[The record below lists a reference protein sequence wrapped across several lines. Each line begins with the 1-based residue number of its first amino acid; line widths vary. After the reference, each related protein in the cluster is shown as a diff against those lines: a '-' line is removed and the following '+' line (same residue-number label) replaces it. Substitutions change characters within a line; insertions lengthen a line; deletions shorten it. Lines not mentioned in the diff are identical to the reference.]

1 MTTFDKTRYNIKLLI
16 FFILLLTLV
25 VFNSSADSIP
35 TKNEITLD
43 KNNKEANFLFENPP
57 HLQRLVRSLLQNHF
71 SGVQEGNRE
80 KYYELDVGY
89 VDGKIYDPSQNR
101 FQKVRLRGY
110 VGSTDRQPI
119 IGAPLVAPQIDVM
132 PGDTVRIL
140 LKNNLPVDNS
150 CQSHQT
156 DSEKMSSRATHSHNG
171 MVQPASDNSQSSSK
185 LFDSPH
191 CFNGTN
197 LHAHGAWISP
207 TGNSDNVLLSVN
219 PGNSFEYQYD
229 FSQDIPAGTFWY
241 HTHRHGSTALQVSS
255 GMAGALIVHGNRKPT
270 KLSNGDLDTL
280 LIDPDSQKPFPEH
293 TLLFQQIQYA
303 CLGRDGKLKRDKE
316 GNINWDCRPDETGV
330 IENYDQFGP
339 GTWQASGRWT
349 SINGVVL
356 PTFKTTTGQ
365 VERWRLI
372 HGGVRETINLEF
384 RKIKAGLSLNELH
397 RKAYLGKLRRQD
409 VSVLINELCSG
420 EKVPFQVVA
429 ADGLTMSHSLT
440 RDKVTLQ
447 PGYRYDLL
455 TMFPQAGGYC
465 MIQPPQSMTGS
476 ITGKAQ
482 GNSLL
487 GFVSVS
493 GSDNITVQDF
503 VPTLRRKLIY
513 SAQKL
518 MPKEVRQD
526 IINDLNRSD
535 NQIYLTRFAPYTRD
549 VSDEEIAGQPKQK
562 IVFFAGGTKPNKAD
576 IFAIG
581 HDFGVENVNGVW
593 LPKQIKAYDPKR
605 VDIKLPLG
613 ASQEWELRSYSVSH
627 PFHIHVNPFQ
637 IVAIYDPQGRDVS
650 LPGVTEADGDSQ
662 FAGLKGQW
670 KDTIFVKTNLLPG
683 QLTSKPQN
691 YYRVLLRTRYQRY
704 IGEFVL
710 HCHILDHEDKGM
722 MQNVEIVL
730 PQAQKNQTLPVKR
743 N

>member
-1 MTTFDKTRYNIKLLI
+1 MTRCGVFI
-16 FFILLLTLV
+16 FLLTWGV
-25 VFNSSADSIP
+25 CNSHADESSVI
-35 TKNEITLD
+35 
-43 KNNKEANFLFENPP
+43 NKSPQDENKKGDFLFENPP

-71 SGVQEGNRE
+71 SGVQEGNQE

-101 FQKVRLRGY
+101 FQRVHLRGY
-110 VGSTDRQPI
+110 TGSTDRQSV
-119 IGAPLVAPQIDVM
+119 IGTPFVAPQIDVM

-150 CQSHQT
+150 CQAHQMNDGATTSSHT
-156 DSEKMSSRATHSHNG
+156 HMMNGSLSS
-171 MVQPASDNSQSSSK
+171 PK
-185 LFDSPH
+185 LFDPPH

-197 LHAHGAWISP
+197 LHAHGVWISP

-219 PGNSFEYQYD
+219 PGNSFEYQYN

-241 HTHRHGSTALQVSS
+241 HSHRHGSTALQVSS

-270 KLSNGDLDTL
+270 DVSNGDLDTL
-280 LIDPDSQKPFPEH
+280 LVDPDSQQPFPEH
-293 TLLFQQIQYA
+293 TVLFQQIQYA
-303 CLGRDGKLKRDKE
+303 CLGPNGKLKRDKQ
-316 GNINWDCRPDETGV
+316 GNINWDCRPEETGV
-330 IENYDQFGP
+330 IEDYDQFGP

-356 PTFKTTTGQ
+356 PTFKATAGQ

-372 HGGVRETINLEF
+372 HAGVRETINLEF
-384 RKIKAGLSLNELH
+384 RKIKPGQSLNALH
-397 RKAYLGKLRRQD
+397 RKAYLGNLRRQD
-409 VSVLINELCSG
+409 VSALINELCSG

-440 RDKVTLQ
+440 ADKVTLQ

-455 TMFPQAGGYC
+455 AMFPQAGGYC
-465 MIQPPQSMTGS
+465 MIQPQQSMTGS

-493 GSDNITVQDF
+493 GSDSIAVRDV
-503 VPTLRRKLIY
+503 VPNLRRKLTY

-518 MPKEVRQD
+518 MPEEVRQAV
-526 IINDLNRSD
+526 IRDLNRDD
-535 NQIYLTRFAPYTRD
+535 NQIYLTRFAPHTRD
-549 VSDEEIAGQPKQK
+549 VSDEEIAGQPQQK
-562 IVFFAGGTKPNKAD
+562 IVFFAGGTQPKANNV
-576 IFAIG
+576 FAIG
-581 HDFGVENVNGVW
+581 HDFGVENVNGMW
-593 LPKQIKAYDPKR
+593 LPKHIRAYDPKR
-605 VDIKLPLG
+605 IDLTLPLW

-683 QLTSKPQN
+683 QLTGTPQN

-722 MQNVEIVL
+722 MENVEIVL
-730 PQAQKNQTLPVKR
+730 PQTQKGQTASTK
-743 N
+743 

>member
-1 MTTFDKTRYNIKLLI
+1 M
-16 FFILLLTLV
+16 
-25 VFNSSADSIP
+25 
-35 TKNEITLD
+35 
-43 KNNKEANFLFENPP
+43 
-57 HLQRLVRSLLQNHF
+57 
-71 SGVQEGNRE
+71 
-80 KYYELDVGY
+80 
-89 VDGKIYDPSQNR
+89 
-101 FQKVRLRGY
+101 
-110 VGSTDRQPI
+110 
-119 IGAPLVAPQIDVM
+119 APQIDVM

-150 CQSHQT
+150 CQAHQMNDGATTSSHT
-156 DSEKMSSRATHSHNG
+156 RMMNGSLSS
-171 MVQPASDNSQSSSK
+171 PK
-185 LFDSPH
+185 LFDPPH

-197 LHAHGAWISP
+197 LHAHGVWISP

-219 PGNSFEYQYD
+219 PGNSFEYQYN

-241 HTHRHGSTALQVSS
+241 HSHRHGSTALQVSS

-270 KLSNGDLDTL
+270 DISNGDLDTL
-280 LIDPDSQKPFPEH
+280 LVDPDSQQPFPEH
-293 TLLFQQIQYA
+293 TVLFQQIQYA
-303 CLGRDGKLKRDKE
+303 CLGPNGKLKRDKQ
-316 GNINWDCRPDETGV
+316 GNINWDCRPEETGV
-330 IENYDQFGP
+330 IEDYDQFGP

-356 PTFKTTTGQ
+356 PTFKATAGQ

-372 HGGVRETINLEF
+372 HAGVRETINLEF
-384 RKIKAGLSLNELH
+384 RKIKPGQSLNALH
-397 RKAYLGKLRRQD
+397 RKAYLGNLRRQD
-409 VSVLINELCSG
+409 VSALINELCSG

-440 RDKVTLQ
+440 ADKVTLQ

-455 TMFPQAGGYC
+455 AMFPQAGGYC
-465 MIQPPQSMTGS
+465 MIQPQQSMTGS

-493 GSDNITVQDF
+493 GTDSIAVRDV
-503 VPTLRRKLIY
+503 VPNLRRKLTY

-518 MPKEVRQD
+518 MPEEVRQAV
-526 IINDLNRSD
+526 IRDLNRDD
-535 NQIYLTRFAPYTRD
+535 NQIYLTRFAPHTRD
-549 VSDEEIAGQPKQK
+549 VSDEEIAGQPQQK
-562 IVFFAGGTKPNKAD
+562 IVFFAGGTQPKANNV
-576 IFAIG
+576 FAIG
-581 HDFGVENVNGVW
+581 HDFGVENVNGIW
-593 LPKQIKAYDPKR
+593 LPKHIRAYDPKWI
-605 VDIKLPLG
+605 DLTLPLW

-683 QLTSKPQN
+683 QLTGTPQN

-722 MQNVEIVL
+722 MENVEIVL
-730 PQAQKNQTLPVKR
+730 PQTQKGQTASTK
-743 N
+743 

>member
-1 MTTFDKTRYNIKLLI
+1 MATYDKVGYRMTFRDVFI
-16 FFILLLTLV
+16 FLLTLV
-25 VFNSSADSIP
+25 VFDSHADGPSAE
-35 TKNEITLD
+35 NENTPD
-43 KNNKEANFLFENPP
+43 ENKEAAFLFENPP
-57 HLQRLVRSLLQNHF
+57 HLQRLARSLLQNHF

-101 FQKVRLRGY
+101 FQKVHLRGY
-110 VGSTDRQPI
+110 TGSTDRQTV
-119 IGAPLVAPQIDVM
+119 IGATFVAPQIDVM

-140 LKNNLPVDNS
+140 LKNNLPVDSS
-150 CQSHQT
+150 CQTHQT
-156 DSEKMSSRATHSHNG
+156 ENGKMSSMPTHSHTG
-171 MVQPASDNSQSSSK
+171 MAQPAANDSRSSSK
-185 LFDSPH
+185 LFDPPH

-207 TGNSDNVLLSVN
+207 AGNSDNVLLSVN

-229 FSQDIPAGTFWY
+229 FSQDIPAGTLWY

-255 GMAGALIVHGNRKPT
+255 GMAGALIIHGNRKPGEA
-270 KLSNGDLDTL
+270 SNGDLDTL
-280 LIDPDSQKPFPEH
+280 LIDPDSQQPFPEH
-293 TLLFQQIQYA
+293 TVLFQQIQYA
-303 CLGRDGKLKRDKE
+303 CLGKDGKLKRDKQ
-316 GNINWDCRPDETGV
+316 GNINWECRPNETGV

-356 PTFKTTTGQ
+356 PTFKATAGQ

-372 HGGVRETINLEF
+372 HAGVRETINLEF
-384 RKIKAGLSLNELH
+384 RKIKPGQSLNELH
-397 RKAYLGKLRRQD
+397 RKAYLGNLRRQD
-409 VSVLINELCSG
+409 VGALINELCSG

-440 RDKVTLQ
+440 ADKVTLQ

-455 TMFPQAGGYC
+455 AMFPQAGGYC
-465 MIQPPQSMTGS
+465 MIQPSQSMTGS
-476 ITGKAQ
+476 ITGNAQ

-493 GSDNITVQDF
+493 GTDSIAVQDF
-503 VPTLRRKLIY
+503 VPALRRKLTY

-518 MPKEVRQD
+518 MPEEVRQE
-526 IINDLNRSD
+526 IVHDLNRDD
-535 NQIYLTRFAPYTRD
+535 NQIYLTRFAPHTRD

-562 IVFFAGGTKPNKAD
+562 IVFFAGGTQPNKAD
-576 IFAIG
+576 IFAVG
-581 HDFGVENVNGVW
+581 HDFGVEKVNGVW
-593 LPKQIKAYDPKR
+593 LPKRIQAYDPKR
-605 VDIKLPLG
+605 IDLTLPLW

-683 QLTSKPQN
+683 QLTGTPQN
-691 YYRVLLRTRYQRY
+691 YYRILLRTRYQRY

-710 HCHILDHEDKGM
+710 HCHILDHEDQGM
-722 MQNVEIVL
+722 MENVEIVL
-730 PQAQKNQTLPVKR
+730 PQAQRSQTAPTK
-743 N
+743 

>member
-1 MTTFDKTRYNIKLLI
+1 MATCDKVGYRMTRCGVFI
-16 FFILLLTLV
+16 FLLTWGV
-25 VFNSSADSIP
+25 CNSHADESSVINKSP
-35 TKNEITLD
+35 QDE
-43 KNNKEANFLFENPP
+43 NKEGDFLFENPP

-71 SGVQEGNRE
+71 SGVQEGNQE

-101 FQKVRLRGY
+101 FQRVHLRGY
-110 VGSTDRQPI
+110 TGSTDRQSV
-119 IGAPLVAPQIDVM
+119 IGTPFVAPQIDVM

-150 CQSHQT
+150 CQAHQMNDGATTSSHT
-156 DSEKMSSRATHSHNG
+156 HMMNGSLSS
-171 MVQPASDNSQSSSK
+171 PK
-185 LFDSPH
+185 LFDPPH

-197 LHAHGAWISP
+197 LHAHGVWISP

-219 PGNSFEYQYD
+219 PGNSFEYQYN

-241 HTHRHGSTALQVSS
+241 HSHRHGSTALQVSS

-270 KLSNGDLDTL
+270 DVSNGDLDTL
-280 LIDPDSQKPFPEH
+280 LVDPDSQQPFPEH
-293 TLLFQQIQYA
+293 TVLFQQIQYA
-303 CLGRDGKLKRDKE
+303 CLGPNGKLKRDKQ
-316 GNINWDCRPDETGV
+316 GNINWDCRPEETGV
-330 IENYDQFGP
+330 IEDYDQFGP

-356 PTFKTTTGQ
+356 PTFKATAGQ

-372 HGGVRETINLEF
+372 HAGVRETINLEF
-384 RKIKAGLSLNELH
+384 RKIKPGQSLNALH
-397 RKAYLGKLRRQD
+397 RKAYLGNLRRQD
-409 VSVLINELCSG
+409 VSALINELCSG

-440 RDKVTLQ
+440 ADKVTLQ

-455 TMFPQAGGYC
+455 AMFPQAGGYC
-465 MIQPPQSMTGS
+465 MIQPQQSMTGS

-493 GSDNITVQDF
+493 GSDSIAVRDV
-503 VPTLRRKLIY
+503 VPNLRRKLTY

-518 MPKEVRQD
+518 MPEEVRQAV
-526 IINDLNRSD
+526 IRDLNRDD
-535 NQIYLTRFAPYTRD
+535 NQIYLTRFAPHTRD
-549 VSDEEIAGQPKQK
+549 VSDEEIAGQPQQK
-562 IVFFAGGTKPNKAD
+562 IVFFAGGTQPKANNV
-576 IFAIG
+576 FAIG
-581 HDFGVENVNGVW
+581 HDFGVENVNGIW
-593 LPKQIKAYDPKR
+593 LPKHIRAYDPKR
-605 VDIKLPLG
+605 IDLTLPLW

-683 QLTSKPQN
+683 QLTGTPQN

-722 MQNVEIVL
+722 MENVEIVL
-730 PQAQKNQTLPVKR
+730 PQTQKGQTASTK
-743 N
+743 

>member
-1 MTTFDKTRYNIKLLI
+1 MTYCSVFI
-16 FFILLLTLV
+16 FLLTWGV
-25 VFNSSADSIP
+25 CDSYADESSTINKSPQD
-35 TKNEITLD
+35 E
-43 KNNKEANFLFENPP
+43 NKEGDFLFENPP

-71 SGVQEGNRE
+71 SGVQEGNQE

-89 VDGKIYDPSQNR
+89 VDGKIYDPSQNL
-101 FQKVRLRGY
+101 FQRVHLRGY
-110 VGSTDRQPI
+110 TGSTDQQPV
-119 IGAPLVAPQIDVM
+119 IGTPFVAPQIDVM

-150 CQSHQT
+150 CQAHQMNDGATTSSH
-156 DSEKMSSRATHSHNG
+156 SRMVNG
-171 MVQPASDNSQSSSK
+171 SLSSSK
-185 LFDSPH
+185 LFDPPH

-197 LHAHGAWISP
+197 LHAHGVWISP

-219 PGNSFEYQYD
+219 PGNSFEYQYN

-241 HTHRHGSTALQVSS
+241 HSHRHGSTALQVSS

-270 KLSNGDLDTL
+270 DVSNGDLDTL
-280 LIDPDSQKPFPEH
+280 LVDPDSQQPFPEH
-293 TLLFQQIQYA
+293 TVLFQQIQYA
-303 CLGRDGKLKRDKE
+303 CLGPNGKLKRDKQ
-316 GNINWDCRPDETGV
+316 GNINWDCRPEETGV
-330 IENYDQFGP
+330 IEDYDQFGP

-356 PTFKTTTGQ
+356 PTFKATAGQ

-372 HGGVRETINLEF
+372 HAGVRETINLEF
-384 RKIKAGLSLNELH
+384 RKIKPGQSLNALH
-397 RKAYLGKLRRQD
+397 RKAYMGNLRRQD
-409 VSVLINELCSG
+409 VSALINELCSG

-440 RDKVTLQ
+440 ADKVTLQ

-455 TMFPQAGGYC
+455 AMFPQAGGYC
-465 MIQPPQSMTGS
+465 MIQPQQSMTGS

-493 GSDNITVQDF
+493 GSDSIAVRDV
-503 VPTLRRKLIY
+503 VPTLRRKLTY

-518 MPKEVRQD
+518 MPEEVRQAV
-526 IINDLNRSD
+526 IRDLNSDD
-535 NQIYLTRFAPYTRD
+535 NQIYLTRFAPHTRD
-549 VSDEEIAGQPKQK
+549 VSDEEIASQPQQK
-562 IVFFAGGTKPNKAD
+562 IVFFAGSTQPKANNV
-576 IFAIG
+576 FAIG
-581 HDFGVENVNGVW
+581 HDFGVENVNGMW
-593 LPKQIKAYDPKR
+593 LPKHIRAYDPKR
-605 VDIKLPLG
+605 IGLTLPLW

-683 QLTSKPQN
+683 QLTGTPQN
-691 YYRVLLRTRYQRY
+691 YYRILLRTRYQRY

-722 MQNVEIVL
+722 MENVEIVL
-730 PQAQKNQTLPVKR
+730 SQTQKGQPSPTK
-743 N
+743 

>member
-1 MTTFDKTRYNIKLLI
+1 MATCDKVGYRMTRCGVFI
-16 FFILLLTLV
+16 FLLTWGV
-25 VFNSSADSIP
+25 CNSHADESSVINKSP
-35 TKNEITLD
+35 QDE
-43 KNNKEANFLFENPP
+43 NKEGDFLFENPP

-71 SGVQEGNRE
+71 SGVQEGNQE

-101 FQKVRLRGY
+101 FQRVHLRGY
-110 VGSTDRQPI
+110 TGSTDRQSV
-119 IGAPLVAPQIDVM
+119 IGTPFVAPQIDVM

-150 CQSHQT
+150 CQAHQMNDGATTSSHT
-156 DSEKMSSRATHSHNG
+156 HMMNGSLSS
-171 MVQPASDNSQSSSK
+171 PK
-185 LFDSPH
+185 LFDPPH

-197 LHAHGAWISP
+197 LHAHGVWISP

-219 PGNSFEYQYD
+219 PGNSFEYQYN

-241 HTHRHGSTALQVSS
+241 HSHRHGSTALQVSS

-270 KLSNGDLDTL
+270 DVSNGDLDTL
-280 LIDPDSQKPFPEH
+280 LVDPDSQQPFPEH
-293 TLLFQQIQYA
+293 TVLFQQIQYA
-303 CLGRDGKLKRDKE
+303 CLGPNGKLKRDKQ
-316 GNINWDCRPDETGV
+316 GNINWDCRPEETGV
-330 IENYDQFGP
+330 IEDYDQFGP

-356 PTFKTTTGQ
+356 PTFKATAGQ

-372 HGGVRETINLEF
+372 HAGVRETINLEF
-384 RKIKAGLSLNELH
+384 RKIKPGQSLNALH
-397 RKAYLGKLRRQD
+397 RKAYLGNLRRQD
-409 VSVLINELCSG
+409 VSALINELCSG

-440 RDKVTLQ
+440 ADKVTLQ

-455 TMFPQAGGYC
+455 AMFPQAGGYC
-465 MIQPPQSMTGS
+465 MIQPQQSMTGS

-493 GSDNITVQDF
+493 GTDSIAVRDV
-503 VPTLRRKLIY
+503 VPNLRRKLTY

-518 MPKEVRQD
+518 MPEEVRQAV
-526 IINDLNRSD
+526 IRDLNRDD
-535 NQIYLTRFAPYTRD
+535 NQIYLTRFAPHTRD
-549 VSDEEIAGQPKQK
+549 VSDEEIAGQPQQK
-562 IVFFAGGTKPNKAD
+562 IVFFAGGTQPKANNV
-576 IFAIG
+576 FAIG
-581 HDFGVENVNGVW
+581 HDFGVENVNGIW
-593 LPKQIKAYDPKR
+593 LPKHIRAYDPKR
-605 VDIKLPLG
+605 IDLTLPLW

-683 QLTSKPQN
+683 QLTGTPQN

-722 MQNVEIVL
+722 MENVEIVL
-730 PQAQKNQTLPVKR
+730 PQTQKGQTASTK
-743 N
+743 

>member
-1 MTTFDKTRYNIKLLI
+1 MTSRF
-16 FFILLLTLV
+16 FFIFLLTSLV
-25 VFNSSADSIP
+25 FDSRADGVSIE
-35 TKNEITLD
+35 NENTL
-43 KNNKEANFLFENPP
+43 NENEEAGFLFENPP
-57 HLQRLVRSLLQNHF
+57 HLQRLVKPLLQNHF
-71 SGVQEGNRE
+71 SGIQEENRE

-89 VDGKIYDPSQNR
+89 VEGRIYDPSQNR
-101 FQKVRLRGY
+101 FQKVHLRGY
-110 VGSTDRQPI
+110 TGSTDRLPV
-119 IGAPLVAPQIDVM
+119 IGAPFVAPQIDVM

-140 LKNNLPVDNS
+140 LKNNLPVDSS
-150 CQSHQT
+150 CQLHQMG
-156 DSEKMSSRATHSHNG
+156 SGNASSMLMHSHST
-171 MVQPASDNSQSSSK
+171 MAQPASGASLSSSA
-185 LFDSPH
+185 LSNSPH

-197 LHAHGAWISP
+197 LHAHGIWISP

-219 PGNSFEYQYD
+219 PGNSFEYQYN

-241 HTHRHGSTALQVSS
+241 HSHRHGSTALQVSS
-255 GMAGALIVHGNRKPT
+255 GMAGALIVHGDRKPT
-270 KLSNGDLDTL
+270 ASSNGDLDTL
-280 LIDPDSQKPFPEH
+280 LIDPDSRQPFPEH
-293 TLLFQQIQYA
+293 TVLFQQIEYA
-303 CLGRDGKLKRDKE
+303 CLGRDGKLKRDQK
-316 GNINWDCRPDETGV
+316 GNINWDCRPNETGV
-330 IENYDQFGP
+330 IEDYAQFGP

-356 PTFKTTTGQ
+356 PTFKATTGQ

-372 HGGVRETINLEF
+372 HGGVRETINVEF
-384 RKIKAGLSLNELH
+384 RKIKAGMNLNELH
-397 RKAYLGKLRRQD
+397 RKTHFGKLRRQD
-409 VSVLINELCSG
+409 VDALINELCSG
-420 EKVPFQVVA
+420 EKIPFQVVA

-440 RDKVTLQ
+440 AEKVTLQ

-465 MIQPPQSMTGS
+465 MIQPAQSRTGS
-476 ITGKAQ
+476 ISGKAQ

-487 GFVSVS
+487 GLVSVS
-493 GSDNITVQDF
+493 GTDNIAVQDF
-503 VPTLRRKLIY
+503 VPTLRRKLTY

-518 MPKEVRQD
+518 MPEEVRQNIVD
-526 IINDLNRSD
+526 ELNRSD
-535 NQIYLTRFAPYTRD
+535 NQIYLTRFAPHTRD

-562 IVFFAGGTKPNKAD
+562 IVFFAGGTQPNKAN

-581 HDFGVENVNGVW
+581 HDFGVEKVNGVW
-593 LPKQIKAYDPKR
+593 LPKQLNAYDPKR
-605 VDIKLPLG
+605 IDMTLPLW

-650 LPGVTEADGDSQ
+650 LPGATEADGDSQ

-683 QLTSKPQN
+683 QLTGKPQN

-710 HCHILDHEDKGM
+710 HCHILDHEDQGM
-722 MQNVEIVL
+722 MENVEIVL
-730 PQAQKNQTLPVKR
+730 SQEQKAAHRQ
-743 N
+743 

>member
-1 MTTFDKTRYNIKLLI
+1 MTRCGI
-16 FFILLLTLV
+16 FIFLLTWV
-25 VFNSSADSIP
+25 VCNSHADESSAINKSPQD
-35 TKNEITLD
+35 E
-43 KNNKEANFLFENPP
+43 NKEGDFLFENPP

-71 SGVQEGNRE
+71 SGVQEGNQE

-101 FQKVRLRGY
+101 FQRVHLRGY
-110 VGSTDRQPI
+110 TGSTDRQTV
-119 IGAPLVAPQIDVM
+119 IGTPFVAPQIDVM

-150 CQSHQT
+150 CQAHQMNDGATTSSHT
-156 DSEKMSSRATHSHNG
+156 RMMNGSLSS
-171 MVQPASDNSQSSSK
+171 PK
-185 LFDSPH
+185 LFDPPH

-197 LHAHGAWISP
+197 LHAHGVWISP

-219 PGNSFEYQYD
+219 PGNSFEYQYN

-241 HTHRHGSTALQVSS
+241 HSHRHGSTALQVSS

-270 KLSNGDLDTL
+270 DVSNGDLDTL
-280 LIDPDSQKPFPEH
+280 LVDPDSQQPFPEH
-293 TLLFQQIQYA
+293 TVLFQQIQYA
-303 CLGRDGKLKRDKE
+303 CLGPNGKLKRDKQ
-316 GNINWDCRPDETGV
+316 GNINWDCRPEETGV
-330 IENYDQFGP
+330 IEDYDQFGP

-356 PTFKTTTGQ
+356 PTFKATAGQ

-372 HGGVRETINLEF
+372 HAGVRETINLEF
-384 RKIKAGLSLNELH
+384 RKIKPGQSLNTLH
-397 RKAYLGKLRRQD
+397 RKAYLGNLRRQD
-409 VSVLINELCSG
+409 VSALINELCSG

-440 RDKVTLQ
+440 ADKVTLQ

-455 TMFPQAGGYC
+455 AMFPQAGGYC
-465 MIQPPQSMTGS
+465 MIQPQQSMTGS

-493 GSDNITVQDF
+493 GTDSIAVRDV
-503 VPTLRRKLIY
+503 VPTLRRKLTY

-518 MPKEVRQD
+518 MPEEVRQAV
-526 IINDLNRSD
+526 IRDLNRDD
-535 NQIYLTRFAPYTRD
+535 NQIYLTRFAPHTRD
-549 VSDEEIAGQPKQK
+549 VSDEEIAGQPQQK
-562 IVFFAGGTKPNKAD
+562 IVFFAGGTQPKANNV
-576 IFAIG
+576 FAIG
-581 HDFGVENVNGVW
+581 HDFGVENVNGMW
-593 LPKQIKAYDPKR
+593 LPKHIRAYDPKR
-605 VDIKLPLG
+605 IDLTLPLW

-627 PFHIHVNPFQ
+627 PFHIHVNSFQ

-683 QLTSKPQN
+683 QLTGTPQN
-691 YYRVLLRTRYQRY
+691 YYRILLRTRYQRY

-722 MQNVEIVL
+722 MENVEIVL
-730 PQAQKNQTLPVKR
+730 PQTQKSQPSPTK
-743 N
+743 

>member
-1 MTTFDKTRYNIKLLI
+1 MTRCGVFI
-16 FFILLLTLV
+16 FLLTWGV
-25 VFNSSADSIP
+25 CNSHADESSVINKSP
-35 TKNEITLD
+35 QDE
-43 KNNKEANFLFENPP
+43 NKEGDFLFENPP

-71 SGVQEGNRE
+71 SGVQEGNQE

-101 FQKVRLRGY
+101 FQRVHLRGY
-110 VGSTDRQPI
+110 TGSTDRQSV
-119 IGAPLVAPQIDVM
+119 IGTPFVAPQIDVM

-150 CQSHQT
+150 CQAHQMNDGATTSSHT
-156 DSEKMSSRATHSHNG
+156 HMMNGSLSS
-171 MVQPASDNSQSSSK
+171 PK
-185 LFDSPH
+185 LFDPPH

-197 LHAHGAWISP
+197 LHAHGVWISP

-219 PGNSFEYQYD
+219 PGNSFEYQYN

-241 HTHRHGSTALQVSS
+241 HSHRHGSTALQVSS

-270 KLSNGDLDTL
+270 DVSNGDLDTL
-280 LIDPDSQKPFPEH
+280 LVDPDSQQPFPEH
-293 TLLFQQIQYA
+293 TVLFQQIQYA
-303 CLGRDGKLKRDKE
+303 CLGPNGKLKRDKQ
-316 GNINWDCRPDETGV
+316 GNINWDCRPEETGV
-330 IENYDQFGP
+330 IEDYDQFGP

-356 PTFKTTTGQ
+356 PTFKATAGQ

-372 HGGVRETINLEF
+372 HAGVRETINLEF
-384 RKIKAGLSLNELH
+384 RKIKPGQSLNALH
-397 RKAYLGKLRRQD
+397 RKAYLGNLRRQD
-409 VSVLINELCSG
+409 VSALINELCSG

-440 RDKVTLQ
+440 ADKVTLQ

-455 TMFPQAGGYC
+455 AMFPQAGGYC
-465 MIQPPQSMTGS
+465 MIQPQQSMTGS

-493 GSDNITVQDF
+493 GTDSIAVRDV
-503 VPTLRRKLIY
+503 VPNLRRKLTY

-518 MPKEVRQD
+518 MPEEVRQAV
-526 IINDLNRSD
+526 IRDLNRDD
-535 NQIYLTRFAPYTRD
+535 NQIYLTRFAPHTRD
-549 VSDEEIAGQPKQK
+549 VSDEEIAGQPQQK
-562 IVFFAGGTKPNKAD
+562 IVFFVGGTQPKANNV
-576 IFAIG
+576 FAIG
-581 HDFGVENVNGVW
+581 HDFGVENVNGMW
-593 LPKQIKAYDPKR
+593 LPKHIRAYDPKR
-605 VDIKLPLG
+605 IDLTLPLW

-683 QLTSKPQN
+683 QLTGTPQN

-722 MQNVEIVL
+722 MENVEIVL
-730 PQAQKNQTLPVKR
+730 PQTQKGQTASTK
-743 N
+743 